1 MVGYGA
7 LVVVGLWGE
16 RLTIQGAGGWYPLLL
31 ALRPPHS
38 VFVAAWLPAL
48 AISFLP
54 LERA

>member
-16 RLTIQGAGGWYPLLL
+16 RLTIQGAGGWYPLL

-48 AISFLP
+48 AFSFLP
-54 LERA
+54 LVRA

>member
-31 ALRPPHS
+31 ALGPPHS
-38 VFVAAWLPAL
+38 LFVAAWLRAL
-48 AISFLP
+48 AFSFLP
-54 LERA
+54 LVRA

>member
-16 RLTIQGAGGWYPLLL
+16 RLTIQGAGGWYPLL
-31 ALRPPHS
+31 ALGPPHS

-48 AISFLP
+48 AFSFLP
-54 LERA
+54 LVRA